1 MNYIFRL
8 SYNKIYGIG
17 PRYNVPSPL
26 ACLSRAPRSFFFSCA
41 RHFQASGTQAREPPD
56 LRICRVEETG
66 YILSNSI
73 KNGAFN
79 LSGILWTGR

>member
-1 MNYIFRL
+1 MGSRKNARETRDGVL
-8 SYNKIYGIG
+8 
-17 PRYNVPSPL
+17 PLPSRVSL
-26 ACLSRAPRSFFFSCA
+26 ACPVLSCA
-41 RHFQASGTQAREPPD
+41 RHFQAPTTQARKPPD

-79 LSGILWTGR
+79 LLEIVS

>member
-8 SYNKIYGIG
+8 SYDKIFGIG

-26 ACLSRAPRSFFFSCA
+26 ACLSRAPRSFFFSCT
-41 RHFQASGTQAREPPD
+41 RHFQASATQARKPPD

-73 KNGAFN
+73 KNGAFH
-79 LSGILWTGR
+79 LPGIVWTGR